1 MGVVFKD
8 PAIIIFVVAGF
19 WGLFISLGIVTD
31 QLGFIGGAIA
41 FFLAPFTLT
50 FAPWYAAI
58 ADNNWFPV
66 MLVYGAG
73 IAAYTLHA
81 IGSAID
87 GD

>member
-1 MGVVFKD
+1 LV
-8 PAIIIFVVAGF
+8 
-19 WGLFISLGIVTD
+19 
-31 QLGFIGGAIA
+31 
-41 FFLAPFTLT
+41 LAPFTLT

-66 MLVYGAG
+66 GLVYGGG
-73 IAAYTLHA
+73 IAAWIFYA